1 MGGKL
6 PLPSRVVSM
15 SRQPTEQ
22 EILEKIDQLRTEAA
36 RLMYKASL
44 LTEQAAKLED
54 SFARAIDAEPKQR
67 TGT

>member
-1 MGGKL
+1 M
-6 PLPSRVVSM
+6 VVSM

-22 EILEKIDQLRTEAA
+22 EIVEKIAELRTEAA

-44 LTEQAAKLED
+44 LTEQAARLED
-54 SFARAIDAEPKQR
+54 SLARTQEFEANER